1 MTGLHILGDH
11 LGWHVVRVS
20 DVLATG
26 PRTYLASCTT
36 LAAAEAARRLLGGA
50 S

>member
-1 MTGLHILGDH
+1 MSGLHILGDH

-20 DVLATG
+20 GTLAIG
-26 PRTYLASCTT
+26 PRAYLASCTT
-36 LAAAEAARRLLGGA
+36 LAAAEAARRLLMGA